1 MHGCFA
7 LRSTAASGEVA
18 SAMIIWAVGVG
29 AITAFLRLTFATGSN
44 EPARLGGTEASSIGM
59 VAVAHMGRLYIPREA
74 LAEARISTTDPHE
87 VAADP
92 KRSIACAE
100 VAVRARD
107 HFVRSDAIRQDAAF
121 PVARTAS
128 HVGRLPVD
136 ARQNGCARLWVAE
149 RPRGAQSP
157 ACSRRPRPL

>member
-1 MHGCFA
+1 
-7 LRSTAASGEVA
+7 
-18 SAMIIWAVGVG
+18 MIIWAVGVG

-74 LAEARISTTDPHE
+74 LAEARISTTDPHK

-107 HFVRSDAIRQDAAF
+107 HFVRSDAILDRTPRSQLRAPRLMSAAYRSILDRMA
-121 PVARTAS
+121 ARGS
-128 HVGRLPVD
+128 GS
-136 ARQNGCARLWVAE
+136 
-149 RPRGAQSP
+149 PRGRAAP
-157 ACSRRPRPL
+157 SRLRVLGALVRYGVL